1 MALTQAMVQAVRDS
15 ACTEAEAIRAMV
27 CTEAEAIRTIVC
39 TQGWAIQVMEA
50 QAILDMACL
59 EDSAAA
65 SQAAAME
72 AIRAQ

>member
-1 MALTQAMVQAVRDS
+1 MYGGGGYPGHGMYGGGGYPGHGMYGGEGYPDHSMYT
-15 ACTEAEAIRAMV
+15 
-27 CTEAEAIRTIVC
+27 
-39 TQGWAIQVMEA
+39 GWAIQVMEA

>member
-15 ACTEAEAIRAMV
+15 ACTEAEAIRAMA
-27 CTEAEAIRTIVC
+27 CTEAEAIRTMVC

-50 QAILDMACL
+50 QAILDITCL

-72 AIRAQ
+72 AIQAQ